1 MSKKTTLKEIA
12 QFMGVS
18 VSTVSKALNDSL
30 EISIETRNRVKEV
43 ALHKNYQPNYIAQ
56 SLKSKST
63 RTIGVIIPDI
73 LNYFFVKALSGIE
86 KECRDTGYRI
96 VTCISNESHDSEMEH
111 IHSLA
116 NGSVDGLIISLS
128 SETQRL
134 NNYDHIIN
142 VLENNIP
149 VVMFDRVAENLNC
162 AKIISDNYQGAYA
175 ATEFLV
181 AKGCRKLALFTTHID
196 LTVVEERKNGFLG
209 CLKSNDLFDEKLVFN
224 IENLQD
230 EELIQGILES
240 HDIDAVFSV
249 DELLA
254 IKIIK
259 IAKKLNINIPEN
271 MKVIGFS
278 DGELSREYSPSLT
291 TVDLHPEKIGKLAI
305 TALIGQLKSDI
316 KKKNVQEVKSTL
328 IIRESV

>member
-1 MSKKTTLKEIA
+1 MAKKTTLKEIA
-12 QFMGVS
+12 QLMGVS
-18 VSTVSKALNDSL
+18 VSTVSKALNNSP

-43 ALHKNYQPNYIAQ
+43 AIQKNYQPNYIAQ

-73 LNYFFVKALSGIE
+73 LNYFFVKALNGIE

-96 VTCISNESHDSEMEH
+96 VTCISNESHNSEIEH

-128 SETQRL
+128 SETQRIK
-134 NNYDHIIN
+134 NYQHIKN
-142 VLENNIP
+142 VLNNNIP
-149 VVMFDRVAENLNC
+149 VVMFDRVAKHLDC
-162 AKIISDNYQGAYA
+162 SKIISDNYQGAYE
-175 ATEFLV
+175 ATKFLV
-181 AKGCRKLALFTTHID
+181 TKGCKKLALFTTNND
-196 LTVVEERKNGFLG
+196 LNVVEERKMGFIDSVKAL
-209 CLKSNDLFDEKLVFN
+209 SLFDENLMFN

-230 EELIQGILES
+230 EQGIKEILS
-240 HDIDAVFSV
+240 KYDMDAVFAV

-259 IAKKLNINIPEN
+259 VAKKIQIKIPERL
-271 MKVIGFS
+271 KVIGFS

-291 TVDLHPEKIGKLAI
+291 TVDLHPEKIGELAI
-305 TALIGQLKSDI
+305 TTLIAQLNSNI
-316 KKKNVQEVKSTL
+316 RRENMHEVKSDL
-328 IIRESV
+328 IIRETV

>member
-1 MSKKTTLKEIA
+1 MAKKTTLKEIA
-12 QFMGVS
+12 QLMGVS

-30 EISIETRNRVKEV
+30 EISIETRKRVKEV
-43 ALHKNYQPNYIAQ
+43 ALQKNYQPNYIAQ

-96 VTCISNESHDSEMEH
+96 VTCISHESHGSEVEH

-134 NNYDHIIN
+134 KNYDHFIKATQ
-142 VLENNIP
+142 NNIP
-149 VVMFDRVAENLNC
+149 MVMFDRVAENLNC
-162 AKIISDNYQGAYA
+162 GKIISDNYQGAYT

-181 AKGCRKLALFTTHID
+181 AKGCRKLALFTTNID
-196 LTVVEERKNGFLG
+196 LNVVEERKNGFIE
-209 CLKSNDLFDEKLVFN
+209 CLKSNDLLDEKLVFN

-230 EELIQGILES
+230 
-240 HDIDAVFSV
+240 
-249 DELLA
+249 
-254 IKIIK
+254 
-259 IAKKLNINIPEN
+259 
-271 MKVIGFS
+271 
-278 DGELSREYSPSLT
+278 
-291 TVDLHPEKIGKLAI
+291 
-305 TALIGQLKSDI
+305 
-316 KKKNVQEVKSTL
+316 
-328 IIRESV
+328 